1 MKMKYYRFLY
11 GEAGGCLMHFGQI
24 RDTKTEEHFSFL
36 YLRGTSGH
44 VDRESAGHTLF
55 LCPDTVDLA
64 VLGNTDPKASEV
76 LKGLLASAKVR
87 TVVLPEGAVCEVP
100 EKKGEEAPEI
110 IRLAAGE
117 KEAGWQMTAAGWCV
131 YVKSY
136 QSDSVVMAHSLA
148 ETDTAGNRFEDCVMS
163 VKTMD
168 GTEKC
173 IREREPDGYG
183 CALGCTQNHDFDV
196 CKHRRAD
203 GPCGYRTGTVLLP
216 ALEKGNTLSELKAA
230 LRSDLN
236 GKVCGIRFI
245 GMARTAGETDA
256 VRDTGA
262 DSVQDGEDAGYKRYF
277 IGAKSELDDRTVAA
291 VSRGGLNHIPVLLE
305 DGKAVCC
312 SGLLKYKESEEA

>member
-1 MKMKYYRFLY
+1 
-11 GEAGGCLMHFGQI
+11 MHFGQI
-24 RDTKTEEHFSFL
+24 RDTMTEEHFSFL

-44 VDRESAGHTLF
+44 VGRESAGHTLF
-55 LCPDTVDLA
+55 LCPESIDLA
-64 VLGNTDPKASEV
+64 VLGNTSPEALEV
-76 LKGLLASAKVR
+76 LKGLLASAKIR
-87 TVVLPEGAVCEVP
+87 TVVLPEGAVCEAL
-100 EKKGEEAPEI
+100 EKKAEKAPEI
-110 IRLAAGE
+110 VRLAAGK
-117 KEAGWQMTAAGWCV
+117 KEAGWQMTAAGWRV

-136 QSDSVVMAHSLA
+136 QPGSAVMAHSLA
-148 ETDTAGNRFEDCVMS
+148 ETGADRDCFEDCVMS

-183 CALGCTQNHDFDV
+183 CALGCMQNHDFDV
-196 CKHRRAD
+196 CKYRRAD

-216 ALEKGNTLSELKAA
+216 ALEKGKSLSELKAE

-245 GMARTAGETDA
+245 GMARTAEETDA

-262 DSVQDGEDAGYKRYF
+262 DSMQDGVDAGYKRYF

-291 VSRGGLNHIPVLLE
+291 VSKGGLNHIPVLLD

-312 SGLLKYKESEEA
+312 SGLLKYEESEEA